1 MASVSSEGEGGV
13 TGEEEPDSGVHA
25 SVRNGEGSYRFGKN
39 RGWAAAGFWYWAE
52 RVPRGP
58 FTIFLISFL
67 LFYFL
72 ISDLFPN
79 LLQIVSIQIKQ
90 IPSVFK

>member
-1 MASVSSEGEGGV
+1 VGPTRQRGEGKSDH
-13 TGEEEPDSGVHA
+13 TPSGK
-25 SVRNGEGSYRFGKN
+25 S
-39 RGWAAAGFWYWAE
+39 GWASGLFRDWAE
-52 RVPRGP
+52 IVPWGP

-90 IPSVFK
+90 IPSAFKYSLQCF